1 MPAKITEKQMQQ
13 EELNFKQQ
21 LDAMPKVPILIPE
34 DPLNQDD
41 VVPIGC
47 NGVVYA
53 IPRGK
58 QFMVPQLIAEIWNES
73 YSKTMAANRKITISE
88 KRDIVVTG

>member
-1 MPAKITEKQMQQ
+1 MAAKTEKELQQ

-21 LDAMPKVPILIPE
+21 LDAMPKVAIMIPV
-34 DPLNQDD
+34 DPLNKGD

-53 IPRGK
+53 VPRGK
-58 QFMVPQLIAEIWNES
+58 QFMVPELIAQIWMDS
-73 YSKTMAANRKITISE
+73 YEKTQKANDKIAIVE
-88 KRDIVVTG
+88 NRDIVVTG

>member
-1 MPAKITEKQMQQ
+1 MAAKTEKQLQQ

-21 LDAMPKVPILIPE
+21 LDAMPKVPIMIPV
-34 DPLNQDD
+34 DPLNKGD

-58 QFMVPQLIAEIWNES
+58 QFMVPELIAQIYFEAYE
-73 YSKTMAANRKITISE
+73 KTQAANDKMTISE
-88 KRDIVVTG
+88 NRDIVVTG